1 MSLLKVNGYD
11 VPTAA
16 AESPYLFFS
25 KVVILFI
32 LSYPRSSVLNDRIV
46 SYTFSQ
52 NEHGEEKMILIEIN
66 QT

>member
-1 MSLLKVNGYD
+1 

-25 KVVILFI
+25 RVVILFI
-32 LSYPRSSVLNDRIV
+32 LSYPRSSVLSDRIL

-52 NEHGEEKMILIEIN
+52 NEHGEEKIILIEIN